1 MTSAATLGRA
11 VPTTEVGRGGRSH
24 SGVCIQD
31 TLSSRAALGLPAVQP
46 LSRVRRASKGFLH
59 TILASANK
67 FDQKQKFETEVD
79 KLCFNV

>member
-11 VPTTEVGRGGRSH
+11 VPKTEVGRGGGG
-24 SGVCIQD
+24 GV
-31 TLSSRAALGLPAVQP
+31 G
-46 LSRVRRASKGFLH
+46 